1 MIKTK
6 RIQKKE
12 NNDDGYRILVE
23 RTLPRGLAETRRNVD
38 LWLPDIAPSD
48 ALKKWFSH
56 DPRKWETFRARY
68 QLELQEK
75 EELVQQVKQLKN
87 EKGVITLLYSSKN
100 EKFNDAVV
108 LKDIFSEEYQL

>member
-12 NNDDGYRILVE
+12 NQDDGYRIFVE
-23 RTLPRGLAETRRNVD
+23 RTWPRGLSEERQKVD
-38 LWLPDIAPSD
+38 LWLSELAPSD
-48 ALKKWFSH
+48 ALRNWFSH
-56 DPRKWETFRARY
+56 DPKKWETFRARY

-75 EELVQQVKQLKN
+75 EELVEKVKQLEEEN
-87 EKGVITLLYSSKN
+87 GTITLLYSSKN

-108 LKDIFSEEYQL
+108 LKDIFAEEYQL